1 LANND
6 GVGTMIFALPGPL
19 WHIFLGGIKNRM
31 LYLVAYFRSLFRQ
44 DGLGH
49 AYIRLAAKVAE
60 LLQTE
65 SRFGVSRCQWLVH
78 VGQDVLL
85 VTSIPSYFTISD
97 SHVLF
102 CNAVY
107 LFLFGWNISRIYM

>member
-1 LANND
+1 LLANND
-6 GVGTMIFALPGPL
+6 GVGTRILL
-19 WHIFLGGIKNRM
+19 YLVHYEYFLGGIKDRM

-65 SRFGVSRCQWLVH
+65 SRFGVSRCQ
-78 VGQDVLL
+78 
-85 VTSIPSYFTISD
+85 
-97 SHVLF
+97 
-102 CNAVY
+102 
-107 LFLFGWNISRIYM
+107 

>member
-1 LANND
+1 
-6 GVGTMIFALPGPL
+6 
-19 WHIFLGGIKNRM
+19 M

-65 SRFGVSRCQWLVH
+65 SRFGVSRCQ
-78 VGQDVLL
+78 
-85 VTSIPSYFTISD
+85 
-97 SHVLF
+97 
-102 CNAVY
+102 
-107 LFLFGWNISRIYM
+107 